1 MIKILLLVCSFL
13 LSCTQP
19 NPIDI
24 DLYVEDKSNMAD
36 TILTDTPGW
45 AELNVPTPGDPVKA
59 ALPDGAV
66 RPGFQKLANRTA
78 AFAYGYHSKPIR
90 HRTTDTGP
98 ATTIRVESMGWIGLT
113 TGGGATWELIEHAAF
128 TDLDIVAL
136 AGALG
141 LATRY
146 YIYAYDNAGAVAFAI
161 NTTAP
166 TSEGLYKTGAG
177 GTDYFYIGTFST
189 DHILGLPN
197 EYYADNGEYFYTR
210 SPDQFVLSG
219 GVAIVQT
226 VVDMES
232 ATSRLVPT
240 YATRVLLEII
250 TQATVP
256 IGTVELYPN
265 GGTYS
270 TAMIQCDN
278 VVCTSQFLQVPVD
291 GKIDY
296 KVNAVTTSV
305 NSLSVKGFHEPR
317 K

>member
-1 MIKILLLVCSFL
+1 
-13 LSCTQP
+13 
-19 NPIDI
+19 
-24 DLYVEDKSNMAD
+24 MAD

-128 TDLDIVAL
+128 TDLNIVAL

-166 TSEGLYKTGAG
+166 TSEGLYKTGS
-177 GTDYFYIGTFST
+177 TDYFYVGTFST
-189 DHILGLPN
+189 DHILGTPN
-197 EYYADNGEYFYTR
+197 EYFADNGEYVYTR
-210 SPDQFVLSG
+210 NPDQTVLIA
-219 GVAIVQT
+219 GVALVQT
-226 VVDMES
+226 AVDMES
-232 ATSRLVPT
+232 ATARLVPS
-240 YATRVLLEII
+240 YATRVLLQVR
-250 TQATVP
+250 TLATVP
-256 IGTVELYPN
+256 LGTVTLYPN
-265 GGTYS
+265 GITY
-270 TAMIQCDN
+270 N
-278 VVCTSQFLQVPVD
+278 VAQLAVD
-291 GKIDY
+291 YVSVTTHLLLPSVAGKIDY
-296 KVNAVTTSV
+296 MVDAATTS
-305 NSLSVKGFHEPR
+305 LTLDVKGFHEPR